1 MKHQIDKKGG
11 MCVTY
16 IALIGFSGSISVAK
30 GEIIE
35 IKDKAIIDDLTKA
48 GYIAPIDET
57 ATIIDK
63 NKKYREYK

>member
-1 MKHQIDKKGG
+1 M
-11 MCVTY
+11 
-16 IALIGFSGSISVAK
+16 SVAK

>member
-1 MKHQIDKKGG
+1 M
-11 MCVTY
+11 TY
-16 IALIGFSGSISVAK
+16 IALRSFSGKMSVAK

-48 GYIAPIDET
+48 GYIELIDET

>member
-1 MKHQIDKKGG
+1 

-16 IALIGFSGSISVAK
+16 IALRSFSGSMSVAK